1 MQDRSPTSPIL
12 TSVVCRHGTIGKK
25 ESETLPALTDRTVK
39 FAKGE
44 LVTHLWSSAGESSP
58 KQNKTHRENIVKVLD
73 KYAPKKSDRYEN
85 TAHLIVK
92 GEQVLVQMHGMI
104 VDELVAESVAK
115 VRDRLSVP
123 SPIPVK
129 CRIEIYSRG
138 RDTERA
144 NVVIDHKI

>member
-1 MQDRSPTSPIL
+1 MGL
-12 TSVVCRHGTIGKK
+12 FGKK
-25 ESETLPALTDRTVK
+25 ESNDLPALSDRTIK
-39 FAKGE
+39 FVKGE

-58 KQNKTHRENIVKVLD
+58 KQNKTHRENIIKVLD
-73 KYAPKKSDRYEN
+73 KHAPKKSDRYDS

-104 VDELVAESVAK
+104 VDELVADSIAK
-115 VRDRLSVP
+115 VRDRLSVE
-123 SPIPVK
+123 SPVPVK

>member
-1 MQDRSPTSPIL
+1 MGL
-12 TSVVCRHGTIGKK
+12 FGKK
-25 ESETLPALTDRTVK
+25 ESNDLPSLSDRTVK
-39 FAKGE
+39 FVKGE

-58 KQNKTHRENIVKVLD
+58 KQNKTHRANIIKVLD
-73 KYAPKKSDRYEN
+73 KYAPKKSDRYES

-92 GEQVLVQMHGMI
+92 GEQVLVQMQGMI
-104 VDELVAESVAK
+104 VDELVADSIAK
-115 VRDRLSVP
+115 VRDRLSME
-123 SPIPVK
+123 SPVPVK